1 MENISKRP
9 VALLA
14 AFVVAGLVIGLW
26 AVRAPTSFTGGLPFV
41 GDKFP
46 IEINV
51 IYFVILGPIVAMLCA
66 AGLWVLAANDRKNA
80 RVPMLYGIRFHQLG
94 CNDGPL
100 FDRGARDDER
110 IGDAAA
116 PQELLLLDI
125 LLEVRNRIDLGDE
138 RAFLGRRRRKEGAIV
153 CGPFEQTFAWAV
165 LDLAEHLARRHKSPV
180 VDELVEPLP
189 EGREGFA
196 VVVSEQGRQRGIV
209 EDVAHGAALTKYSS
223 RVPTFFGFMSR
234 YSPSCVSSMWFAW
247 YWLKGCCQLFLA

>member
-80 RVPMLYGIRFHQLG
+80 RVPMLLSDMASESILLSIIFGLISVLSIVLSLLYFLVLAPATLCATRPHFEFLWTNIP
-94 CNDGPL
+94 GP
-100 FDRGARDDER
+100 ER
-110 IGDAAA
+110 ITHCMSDTKDVNNHSPYYFE
-116 PQELLLLDI
+116 PQI
-125 LLEVRNRIDLGDE
+125 LQSWGQVLWPVLTIF
-138 RAFLGRRRRKEGAIV
+138 FLT
-153 CGPFEQTFAWAV
+153 CAWRSSTKAS
-165 LDLAEHLARRHKSPV
+165 KS
-180 VDELVEPLP
+180 
-189 EGREGFA
+189 
-196 VVVSEQGRQRGIV
+196 
-209 EDVAHGAALTKYSS
+209 T
-223 RVPTFFGFMSR
+223 
-234 YSPSCVSSMWFAW
+234 
-247 YWLKGCCQLFLA
+247 